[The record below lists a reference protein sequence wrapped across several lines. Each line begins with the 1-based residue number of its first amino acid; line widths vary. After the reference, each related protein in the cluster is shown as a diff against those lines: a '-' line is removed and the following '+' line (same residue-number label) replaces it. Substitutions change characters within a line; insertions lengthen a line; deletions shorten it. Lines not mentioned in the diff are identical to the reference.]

1 MIRSGIR
8 PTVSINKPDSMEA
21 NNWTK
26 PTATAPP
33 KERKKK
39 THKNQPKF
47 IFHSVAV
54 KCSNFFLFLPCGL
67 IPANV

>member
-1 MIRSGIR
+1 MNTLLMIKSGIR

-33 KERKKK
+33 NEFQMEK
-39 THKNQPKF
+39 
-47 IFHSVAV
+47 II
-54 KCSNFFLFLPCGL
+54 
-67 IPANV
+67 IPRFEWIV